1 MENIDVSAAAVV
13 AHLLITTI
21 PWLIGMAAGGGL
33 GLLCG
38 FVIRAAFSAVPALRL
53 IFVLL
58 PWRTMVLALLMV
70 VLSPFPI
77 TLLGIGP
84 LAGGIMVA
92 ASIALLAMAFAATTL
107 VEYWVPSPLSV
118 RLIAGARTL
127 AVASGLI
134 AVGVGLFGGGGLG
147 SLILEAVRLQE
158 YGNVLK
164 GLVLIG
170 TLALALDLALALV
183 QMIAL
188 QHFGD
193 RGEPA
198 TTRA

>member
-1 MENIDVSAAAVV
+1 MEKFNISAVAVLAQV
-13 AHLLITTI
+13 LITTI
-21 PWLIGMAAGGGL
+21 PWLIGIAVGGGL

-38 FVIRAAFSAVPALRL
+38 IAIRALFSAAPALRHL
-53 IFVLL
+53 FILL
-58 PWRTMVLALLMV
+58 PWRTIILGLLV
-70 VLSPFPI
+70 IILSPFPI

-107 VEYWVPSPLSV
+107 VEHWVPSPLSV
-118 RLIAGARTL
+118 RLIAAARTL

-134 AVGVGLFGGGGLG
+134 ATGVGLFGGGGLG
-147 SLILEAVRLQE
+147 APLLEAARLLD
-158 YGNVLK
+158 YGQVLK
-164 GLVLIG
+164 GLSVIVA
-170 TLALALDLALALV
+170 LALALDLTLGLV

-188 QHFGD
+188 QHLGND
-193 RGEPA
+193 SEPA

>member
-1 MENIDVSAAAVV
+1 MESIDVSAAAVV

-21 PWLIGMAAGGGL
+21 SWLIGIAIGGGL

-38 FVIRAAFSAVPALRL
+38 LAIRAAFSVVPTLRL

-58 PWRTMVLALLMV
+58 PWRTLVLALLMV

-92 ASIALLAMAFAATTL
+92 ASIALLAMVSAATTL

-134 AVGVGLFGGGGLG
+134 ATGVGLFGGGGLG
-147 SLILEAVRLQE
+147 APVLEAARLLN
-158 YGNVLK
+158 YGEALK
-164 GLVLIG
+164 GLVVIG
-170 TLALALDLALALV
+170 TLALALDLALGLV

-188 QHFGD
+188 HQVASEAG
-193 RGEPA
+193 PA
-198 TTRA
+198 TTRP